1 MRHRFNR
8 NDFIRTATSLLTVI
22 FFFCVQNAKAQ
33 EQQIGYVDYDIDGL
47 KALKINSGDNTVKIG
62 TIVSGYY
69 DWRDYPKGA
78 TPDLTKKGFNLK
90 DARLDV
96 KGKIGIDYEY
106 HLQLDFGAWG
116 STYSPEGGPLD
127 DANFTYK
134 GFSHLSKKKINLFNV
149 NIGYGKVPFSLNSLV
164 EHYESPYWER
174 PQITKGDFMS
184 RRDLGIKL
192 SRSFWND
199 RIKAAAGIY
208 SGVGEVILGGTND
221 PSGSV
226 EYIGRVE
233 ISYPEN
239 HNEEVI
245 DTKGLTVPN
254 VSIGLNGRYSKRNL
268 PAGTSFLPGETGALL
283 NSGDSAQN
291 YKVLNGEKYI
301 LGGDISILYRGF
313 SVQFE
318 YDGLKGT
325 PQNSNDPTLQGL
337 PRSTTGGYFK
347 AGGWYATANY
357 FCKPLRTIF
366 SYRYDAMNAND
377 LVPGESKHWAA
388 GISYQVKGFNSMIK
402 AEFDQNLQEQ
412 SNLKYGGE
420 AINTNKWHNQYRIG
434 WQLVID

>member
-1 MRHRFNR
+1 MRHKLNSRS
-8 NDFIRTATSLLTVI
+8 FIVTKFILAIIILFSCLS
-22 FFFCVQNAKAQ
+22 NAKAQ
-33 EQQIGYVDYDIDGL
+33 QQMGYEDYDIEGL
-47 KALKINSGDNTVKIG
+47 KPFKVSSGDNTVKIG

-78 TPDLTKKGFNLK
+78 TPDLTKNTFNLK

-96 KGKIGIDYEY
+96 KGKVGDDYEY
-106 HLQLDFGAWG
+106 HLQLDFAAFTQ
-116 STYSPEGGPLD
+116 TYAPGGGPLD
-127 DANFTYK
+127 DANISYK
-134 GFSHLSKKKINLFNV
+134 GLSHLSKKNINLFNI
-149 NIGYGKVPFSLNSLV
+149 NFGYGKVPFSLNSLV

-174 PQITKGDFMS
+174 PQIAKGDFMS
-184 RRDLGIKL
+184 RRDLGIKIY
-192 SRSFWND
+192 RSFWRD
-199 RIKAAAGIY
+199 RIKAAVGVY
-208 SGVGEVILGGTND
+208 SGVGEGILAGTND
-221 PSGSV
+221 PSGAF
-226 EYIGRVE
+226 EYIGRLEV
-233 ISYPEN
+233 SYPEN

-254 VSIGLNGRYSKRNL
+254 ISIGLNGRYSKRNL

-283 NSGDSAQN
+283 NSGDSDQN
-291 YKVLNGEKYI
+291 FKVVNGEKYI
-301 LGGDISILYRGF
+301 LGGDVSILYRGF

-325 PQNSNDPTLQGL
+325 LNNPNDPILQGL
-337 PRSTTGGYFK
+337 PRSTTGGYFR

-357 FCKPLRTIF
+357 FCKPIRTIF
-366 SYRYDAMNAND
+366 SYRYDALNAND

-388 GISYQVKGFNSMIK
+388 GISYQIKGFNSMLK

-420 AINTNKWHNQYRIG
+420 DINTNKWHNQYRIG